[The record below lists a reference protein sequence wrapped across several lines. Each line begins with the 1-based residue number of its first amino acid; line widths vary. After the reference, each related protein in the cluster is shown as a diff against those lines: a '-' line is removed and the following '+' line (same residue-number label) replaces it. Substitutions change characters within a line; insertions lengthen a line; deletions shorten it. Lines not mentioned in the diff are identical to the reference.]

1 MVDVR
6 PVVDLMA
13 AMVPENGKAL
23 ERECGA
29 QALVVA
35 QEIQAALMAQFEGN
49 LGRVMLWEQF
59 LRTPEEV
66 ALAVVGVV
74 QALAEGDKELA
85 DWLRA
90 SIERY
95 RQTVEAAD

>member
-1 MVDVR
+1 VDVR
-6 PVVDLMA
+6 PVVDLMVA
-13 AMVPENGKAL
+13 LVPENGQAL

-29 QALVVA
+29 QALAVA
-35 QEIQAALMAQFEGN
+35 QEIQATLMAQFEGN

-66 ALAVVGVV
+66 TLAVAGVV
-74 QALAEGDKELA
+74 QALAEGDQELA

-90 SIERY
+90 SMEHY
-95 RQTVEAAD
+95 RQAVEAAD